1 MPTKSH
7 TALNKPA
14 AYDLSVDTTC
24 QWLTANE
31 THFILEHISFSLYL
45 FSLKRLVSHE
55 NAKMHHHLKVGLSL
69 DTVINADTPAP

>member
-1 MPTKSH
+1 MFSCDICEIFKSTFFNRKH
-7 TALNKPA
+7 LVIAPRLPA
-14 AYDLSVDTTC
+14 
-24 QWLTANE
+24 E